1 MNKEVCQ
8 SAYLDLVLPDSRLN
22 RAYRRIL
29 GWQRMG
35 QEWSPTGMAQLYRDD
50 IIYLEDFEC
59 KLIALEVTLTWRQI
73 RSAFPKLEECANA
86 MPV

>member
-1 MNKEVCQ
+1 
-8 SAYLDLVLPDSRLN
+8 
-22 RAYRRIL
+22 
-29 GWQRMG
+29 
-35 QEWSPTGMAQLYRDD
+35 MAQLYRDD